1 MILNKLLVLLVC
13 KTMKKN
19 YVLLLLFVLIFNQ
32 NFGQKLYTDKVTDTL
47 SIENFGKKI
56 ELENDL
62 KESERLNDILI
73 EVCQTRKDIK
83 YLPEKIKTY
92 YENAYFSVLINKGY
106 FENKR
111 GNYKQEIAIYY
122 QILKN
127 TTSRT
132 NNVILGFTYNAIGMS
147 FAEIKEY
154 KKSIYYCTKALKLQ
168 IRFNN
173 ISSIS
178 NIYDNLGQLY
188 QKTNQL
194 DKALHFFNKSI
205 EYGLKSDN
213 ISILGNTYNNIGGL
227 YIKQNKISKAISNL
241 KKGIKIALK
250 YHNNHDLSHLYF
262 NLAEAYKK
270 RGETSLYEKYKHTSF
285 EYAESSK
292 NLIILN
298 RVGLDLYQLYKAKNN
313 LNKALYYYEKSNEA
327 RETLEKE
334 DNKNAILKADF
345 KHETEKKQNQIK
357 VLSQEKKI
365 AELKSEQQ
373 TTLIFVLIT
382 LFISI
387 GAVSYFLFSRYKI
400 NKQNELLKIE
410 LEEAQKT
417 FEAEKKAAE
426 SELKALKSQMNP
438 HFIFNALN
446 GIQEQFMYG
455 DKVIANEQMGN
466 FTYLTRQILEVSG
479 KTKITIAHEI
489 EILTKYLELEKMR
502 FDQDF
507 EYTITL
513 NDTINEDYEQIPP
526 LLIQPFVENSIKHGL
541 LHKKGAKKI
550 SIFFDYSVDPN
561 QIICT
566 IEDNGIGRKKAEAI
580 KNNNK
585 IKHNSFSTQSIHERL
600 EIWNTNTEKSILY
613 EDILDINQ
621 ESLGTKV
628 SLYIELK

>member
-1 MILNKLLVLLVC
+1 M
-13 KTMKKN
+13 
-19 YVLLLLFVLIFNQ
+19 
-32 NFGQKLYTDKVTDTL
+32 
-47 SIENFGKKI
+47 
-56 ELENDL
+56 
-62 KESERLNDILI
+62 
-73 EVCQTRKDIK
+73 
-83 YLPEKIKTY
+83 
-92 YENAYFSVLINKGY
+92 
-106 FENKR
+106 
-111 GNYKQEIAIYY
+111 
-122 QILKN
+122 
-127 TTSRT
+127 
-132 NNVILGFTYNAIGMS
+132 
-147 FAEIKEY
+147 
-154 KKSIYYCTKALKLQ
+154 
-168 IRFNN
+168 
-173 ISSIS
+173 
-178 NIYDNLGQLY
+178 
-188 QKTNQL
+188 
-194 DKALHFFNKSI
+194 
-205 EYGLKSDN
+205 
-213 ISILGNTYNNIGGL
+213 
-227 YIKQNKISKAISNL
+227 
-241 KKGIKIALK
+241 
-250 YHNNHDLSHLYF
+250 
-262 NLAEAYKK
+262 
-270 RGETSLYEKYKHTSF
+270 
-285 EYAESSK
+285 
-292 NLIILN
+292 
-298 RVGLDLYQLYKAKNN
+298 
-313 LNKALYYYEKSNEA
+313 YYYEKSNEA

-513 NDTINEDYEQIPP
+513 NDTIDEDYEQIPP

-585 IKHNSFSTQSIHERL
+585 IKHNSFSTQSIKERL
-600 EIWNTNTEKSILY
+600 KIWNTNTEKSILY